1 MDTDLPIPPEPKE
14 IKEFIKRHRER
25 LSSVPDINHDS
36 LAVWYLNKLP
46 SYLWRYWKYSLES
59 MGYTWQKFV
68 KVMKYATDDIIDWA
82 LYDNLEW
89 GELVKKLSR
98 LLERYASVRR

>member
-1 MDTDLPIPPEPKE
+1 MELPIPPEPKE
-14 IKEFIKRHRER
+14 IKEFIKKQRGK
-25 LSSVPDINHDS
+25 LGSVPDIDHDS

-46 SYLWRYWKYSLES
+46 SYLWRYWKSGLES
-59 MGYTWQKFV
+59 VGYTWQKFI
-68 KVMKYATDDIIDWA
+68 KVVKYATDDIIDWA

-89 GELVKKLSR
+89 DELVKKLVR